1 MGWKSSANYWRVE
14 MGGLDKTQE
23 TLEGL
28 SPKPMPPELREK
40 ILSTAYRR
48 QREFPVVS
56 PAFRTIFIVSS
67 VLIVLALFCDT
78 MIKNSE
84 NNFLASIMNGSQISE
99 IVLDEDAQEMKD
111 ELLEL
116 FKIEYDQRL
125 NQWVIRRYKTKKT
138 EAKLSDFKKIMD
150 MIKE

>member
-1 MGWKSSANYWRVE
+1 MGD
-14 MGGLDKTQE
+14 LDKTQE

-28 SPKPMPPELREK
+28 SPKPMPQELRAK

-48 QREFPVVS
+48 QREFPAVS
-56 PAFRTIFIVSS
+56 PVFRTVFVVSS
-67 VLIVLALFCDT
+67 VLIILALFCDT
-78 MIKNSE
+78 LIKNSE
-84 NNFLASIMNGSQISE
+84 NNFLASIMNGSQVSE
-99 IVLDEDAQEMKD
+99 MMLDENAQEMKD

-138 EAKLSDFKKIMD
+138 EAKLSDFKRIMD
-150 MIKE
+150 ILKE

>member
-1 MGWKSSANYWRVE
+1 
-14 MGGLDKTQE
+14 MGGFDKTQE

-28 SPKPMPPELREK
+28 SPRPMPPELREK

-84 NNFLASIMNGSQISE
+84 NNFLTSIISGPQISE

-125 NQWVIRRYKTKKT
+125 NQWVIRRYKTKRT
-138 EAKLSDFKKIMD
+138 EAKLSDFKRIMD